1 MKKLRRN
8 LVAIVLCAI
17 MFTVIGGIYLYEKNR
32 QRFDNAVYQQ
42 VIPEFEKQQQELQRQ
57 KEELIARREQ
67 ARENYNAAAQAYL
80 PGIAFFG
87 DSLVSDTNGGGMDF
101 RSTISSL
108 VRSNVCTTT
117 TAYINTSAKVD
128 YSSVESFLPVI
139 FMGDNNTP
147 LGDTDALL
155 SKQAQY
161 IGDHDRYIVVGPTT
175 GTREGMAYFEYVMT
189 QAYGDKF
196 VNIREYM
203 STNGLASLELE
214 ITNDDKAAMN
224 QGRIPP
230 SFLKSDG
237 IHLNDN
243 GTRLLSYLTF
253 ERMTDLGYFEEI
265 IEAKQLYSE
274 AEEEAR

>member
-1 MKKLRRN
+1 MKLGKN
-8 LVAIVLCAI
+8 IVAIVLCAV
-17 MFTVIGGIYLYEKNR
+17 MVTVIGGIYLYEKNR
-32 QRFDNAVYQQ
+32 QMFNNAVYEQ

-57 KEELIARREQ
+57 KEERIARRDQ
-67 ARENYNAAAQAYL
+67 ARENYNAAAQTYL

-101 RSTISSL
+101 RSTVSSL
-108 VRSNVCTTT
+108 VRSNVCNTT
-117 TAYINTSAKVD
+117 TAYVNSSANVD
-128 YSSVESFLPVI
+128 YSSVVSFLPVI
-139 FMGDNNTP
+139 FMGDDTTP

-155 SKQAQY
+155 GKQAQY
-161 IGDHDRYIVVGPTT
+161 IGDHERYIVVGPTK
-175 GTREGMAYFEYVMT
+175 GSRAEMEYFEAVMT
-189 QAYGDKF
+189 AAYGDRF

-214 ITNDDKAAMN
+214 ITNDDKAAMD

-253 ERMTDLGYFEEI
+253 ERMTDLGYFDEI
-265 IEAKQLYSE
+265 TTAKQLYNE
-274 AEEEAR
+274 AEEEAE

>member
-1 MKKLRRN
+1 MKLRRN
-8 LVAIVLCAI
+8 LVALTLCAFLFAI
-17 MFTVIGGIYLYEKNR
+17 LGGIYLYEKNR

-42 VIPEFEKQQQELQRQ
+42 VIPEFEKQQQEIQKL
-57 KEELIARREQ
+57 KEERIARREQ

-87 DSLVSDTNGGGMDF
+87 DSLVSDTNGQGMDF

-108 VRSNVCTTT
+108 VRSSVCSTT
-117 TAYINTSAKVD
+117 TAYINTLAKVD

-147 LGDTDALL
+147 LGDMDALL
-155 SKQAQY
+155 SKQAEY
-161 IGDHDRYIVVGPTT
+161 IGDHDRYIVVGPTRGT
-175 GTREGMAYFEYVMT
+175 GEEMAYFEAVMT
-189 QAYGDKF
+189 QTYGDRF

-214 ITNDDKAAMN
+214 ITNADRAAMN
-224 QGRIPP
+224 EGRIPP

-253 ERMTDLGYFEEI
+253 ERMTDLGYFDEI
-265 IEAKQLYSE
+265 TAAKQLYSE
-274 AEEEAR
+274 AEEDAR